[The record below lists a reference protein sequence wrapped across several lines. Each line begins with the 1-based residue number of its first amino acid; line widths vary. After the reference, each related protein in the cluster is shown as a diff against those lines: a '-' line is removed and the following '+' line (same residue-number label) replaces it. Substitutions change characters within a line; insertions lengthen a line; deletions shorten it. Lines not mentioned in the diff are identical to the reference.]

1 MLSKR
6 LLVIAG
12 ATFMFVASIVVLSLS
27 SSRIPSH
34 GVGRIALIFVA
45 PVQGVVT
52 DSIRALKST
61 WYTYFAHISAAQENV
76 RLKRELRQ
84 AEARISRFHEIELA
98 NIRLRRLL
106 DFKINLGGQAVAAEV
121 VGKDPSPWY
130 RTVIINKGS
139 SDGLRKGLPVSVP
152 EGVAGQVTDVSAQY
166 AKVML
171 IIDRNSAVDAFVQR
185 TRARGIIKGESTLS
199 CVFQYALRKD
209 EVKVGD
215 EIVASGLDGVY
226 PKGMPIGEVTGVV
239 KRAAGIFQEVTVT
252 PHVDFE
258 KLEEALVILTPQKD
272 SLTSQP

>member
-12 ATFMFVASIVVLSLS
+12 ASFLFVASIVVLSLS

-34 GVGRIALIFVA
+34 GIGRIALVLVA
-45 PVQGVVT
+45 PVQSVVT
-52 DSIRALKST
+52 DSIRALRNS
-61 WYTYFAHISAAQENV
+61 WHTYFAHISAAQQNV
-76 RLKRELRQ
+76 LLKKELRE
-84 AEARISRFHEIELA
+84 AVARIGRFHEIELA
-98 NIRLRRLL
+98 NIRLRKLL
-106 DFKINLGGQAVAAEV
+106 DFKISLGDRSVAAEV

-130 RTVIINKGS
+130 RTIIINKGS
-139 SDGLRKGLPVSVP
+139 REGLRKGLPVGVP
-152 EGVAGQVTDVSAQY
+152 EGVAGQVTDVSAHY

-215 EIVASGLDGVY
+215 IIVASGLDGVY

-258 KLEEALVILTPQKD
+258 KLEEVLVILTPPKD
-272 SLTSQP
+272 SLARQQ

>member
-12 ATFMFVASIVVLSLS
+12 ATFMFVASIEVLSLS

-226 PKGMPIGEVTGVV
+226 PKGKPIGEVTGVV

>member
-12 ATFMFVASIVVLSLS
+12 ATFLFVASIVVLSLS

>member
-1 MLSKR
+1 
-6 LLVIAG
+6 LLLIVG
-12 ATFMFVASIVVLSLS
+12 ATFLFVASIVVLSLS

-34 GVGRIALIFVA
+34 GIGRIALIFVA
-45 PVQGVVT
+45 PVQSVVT
-52 DSIRALKST
+52 DSIRALRNS
-61 WYTYFAHISAAQENV
+61 WHTYFAHISAAQQNAI
-76 RLKRELRQ
+76 LKRELRQ
-84 AEARISRFHEIELA
+84 AVARIGRFHEIELA
-98 NIRLRRLL
+98 NIRLRKLL
-106 DFKINLGGQAVAAEV
+106 DFKISLGDQSVAAEV

-130 RTVIINKGS
+130 RTIIINKGHR
-139 SDGLRKGLPVSVP
+139 DGLRKGLPVGVP
-152 EGVAGQVTDVSAQY
+152 AGVAGQVTDISAHY

-215 EIVASGLDGVY
+215 KIVASGLDGVY

-252 PHVDFE
+252 PYVDFE
-258 KLEEALVILTPQKD
+258 KLEEILVILTPPKD
-272 SLTSQP
+272 SLASQP

>member
-12 ATFMFVASIVVLSLS
+12 ASFLFVASIVVLSLS

-34 GVGRIALIFVA
+34 GIGRIALVLVA

-52 DSIRALKST
+52 DSIRALRNS
-61 WYTYFAHISAAQENV
+61 WHTYFAHISAAQQNV
-76 RLKRELRQ
+76 LLKKELRE
-84 AEARISRFHEIELA
+84 AVARIGRFHEIELA
-98 NIRLRRLL
+98 NIRLRKLL
-106 DFKINLGGQAVAAEV
+106 DFKISLGEQAVAAEV

-130 RTVIINKGS
+130 RTIIINKGS
-139 SDGLRKGLPVSVP
+139 REGLRKGLPVGVP
-152 EGVAGQVTDVSAQY
+152 EGVAGQVTDVSAHY

-215 EIVASGLDGVY
+215 KIVASGLDGVY

-239 KRAAGIFQEVTVT
+239 KRAAGIFQEVSVT

-258 KLEEALVILTPQKD
+258 KLEEVLVILTPPKD
-272 SLTSQP
+272 SLASQQ

>member
-12 ATFMFVASIVVLSLS
+12 ASFLFVASIVVLSLS

-34 GVGRIALIFVA
+34 GIGRIALVLVA

-52 DSIRALKST
+52 DSIRALRNS
-61 WYTYFAHISAAQENV
+61 WHTYFAHISAAQQNV
-76 RLKRELRQ
+76 LLKKELRE
-84 AEARISRFHEIELA
+84 AVARIGRFHEIELA
-98 NIRLRRLL
+98 NIRLRKLL
-106 DFKINLGGQAVAAEV
+106 DFKISLGDQSVAAEV

-130 RTVIINKGS
+130 RTIIINKGS
-139 SDGLRKGLPVSVP
+139 GEGLRKGLPVGVP
-152 EGVAGQVTDVSAQY
+152 EGVAGQVTDVSAHY

-215 EIVASGLDGVY
+215 KIVASGLDGVY

-258 KLEEALVILTPQKD
+258 KLEEVLVILTPPKD
-272 SLTSQP
+272 SLARQQ

>member
-6 LLVIAG
+6 MLVIVG
-12 ATFMFVASIVVLSLS
+12 VLFLFVASIVVLSLS

-34 GVGRIALIFVA
+34 GFGRIALIFVA
-45 PVQGVVT
+45 PVQGIVT
-52 DSIRALKST
+52 DTLRAFRGT
-61 WYTYFAHISAAQENV
+61 WHTYFSHISAIQENV
-76 RLKRELRQ
+76 KLKKELQQ
-84 AEARISRFHEIELA
+84 ALARIGRFQEIELA
-98 NIRLRRLL
+98 NSRLRRLL
-106 DFKINLGGQAVAAEV
+106 DFKVNFGTQSIAAEV

-139 SDGLRKGLPVSVP
+139 SEGLRKGLPVGVP
-152 EGVAGQVTDVSAQY
+152 EGVAGQVTDTSAQY

-185 TRARGIIKGESTLS
+185 TRARGIIKGESTSS

-215 EIVASGLDGVY
+215 KIVASGLDGVF
-226 PKGMPIGEVTGVV
+226 PKGMPIGEVSGVV
-239 KRAAGIFQEVTVT
+239 RRAAGIFQEVTVT

-258 KLEEALVILTPQKD
+258 KLEEVLVILIPPID
-272 SLTSQP
+272 PFTSQP

>member
-12 ATFMFVASIVVLSLS
+12 ATFVFVASIVVLSLS